1 MEAFR
6 QHEFGA
12 RLKRSRADFGQVV
25 TAYMI
30 IMIIIDLSR
39 RIFWPFFPVT
49 DSPHKAA
56 LIPHFA
62 NSAIRISQS
71 AIPYSSG
78 PRSRL

>member
-25 TAYMI
+25 TVYMT
-30 IMIIIDLSR
+30 IMIIIVLFAADFLALLS
-39 RIFWPFFPVT
+39 VT
-49 DSPHKAA
+49 DSPPKEA

-71 AIPYSSG
+71 AIPYSSA